1 MKVILNRN
9 GNKPRIELSPELVKR
24 AELHKGDYVL
34 IYKEKDS
41 FNFGFMKLHDGD
53 TKAIDGTKVKKYK
66 GVWYLNPTTPPMDYL
81 LAAHRVSQKKEFQV
95 EQSSVKDDP
104 LFVWKN
110 NGKEILE

>member
-1 MKVILNRN
+1 MKIVLNRN
-9 GNKPRIELSPELVKR
+9 GNKPRIELSPELINQ
-24 AELHKGDYVL
+24 AELKRGDHVL

-41 FNFGFMKLHDGD
+41 FNFGFMKLHKEDAKGIEG
-53 TKAIDGTKVKKYK
+53 AKVKKYK